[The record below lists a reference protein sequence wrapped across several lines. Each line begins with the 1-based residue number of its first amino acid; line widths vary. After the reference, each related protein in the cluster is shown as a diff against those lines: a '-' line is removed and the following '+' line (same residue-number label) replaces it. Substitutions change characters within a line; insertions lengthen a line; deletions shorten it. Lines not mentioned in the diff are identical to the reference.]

1 MQCIVSTNIAETSL
15 TIDGVRFV
23 ADSGRAKEMIHDV
36 ASGGGSLQV
45 GIIEVYYNLL
55 FEIFNFLIITS

>member
-1 MQCIVSTNIAETSL
+1 MIISTNIAETSV

-23 ADSGRAKEMIHDV
+23 ADSGRAKEMLHDV

-45 GIIEVYYNLL
+45 RDQLGRPGGGE
-55 FEIFNFLIITS
+55 